1 MTRMPAVLGGRAAA
15 AGVLAAAALLLGA
28 CSNIPY
34 YWQAMQGELEILHKR
49 RPIAEVLQDP
59 SVSEDVK
66 ERLRLAGD
74 VERFSISAL
83 HLPAKGAYRY
93 YADLGRPF
101 VSWLV
106 VAAPALEMREYTWCY
121 LIVGCLGYR
130 GYFAK
135 ADAETL
141 AAGMRA
147 EGYDVL
153 MRPVRAFSTLGW
165 FDDPLLNTFLEQD
178 PLDVAA
184 TLIHEQAHR
193 RLWVNGD
200 TEFNESFAVFVER
213 EGLRRYLEQRYSA
226 AEYPRLPPVS
236 MARYGAYCA
245 DQERFESIAMEGRR
259 RLAELYASPLPDAGK
274 RARKIEVLAAIREDY
289 QKQRASFK
297 LLNYDDWF
305 GAGLNNA
312 YFVGIAQYH
321 VRVDAF
327 AALFEEQGRDFERF
341 YAAAVA
347 LGKLSPAERRAAL
360 NRLAAAH
367 VPDAESVGGSCL
379 PASRAASRTE
389 SDVSR

>member
-1 MTRMPAVLGGRAAA
+1 MTRLPAVLAGRAAL
-15 AGVLAAAALLLGA
+15 AGLLASAALLVGA
-28 CSNIPY
+28 CGNVPY
-34 YWQAMQGELEILHKR
+34 YWQALNGEMEILHKR

-59 SVSEDVK
+59 SVREDVK

-74 VERFSISAL
+74 VEGFSVTGLS
-83 HLPAKGAYRY
+83 LPAKGAYRY

-106 VAAPALEMREYTWCY
+106 VAAPAVEMREYTWCY

-135 ADAETL
+135 ADADAL
-141 AAGMRA
+141 AAGLRA

-153 MRPVRAFSTLGW
+153 VRPVRAFSTLGW
-165 FDDPLLNTFLEQD
+165 FDDPLLNTFLSQD
-178 PLDVAA
+178 PLDVMA

-200 TEFNESFAVFVER
+200 TEFNESFAVFVEH
-213 EGLRRYLEQRYSA
+213 EGLRRYLEKRPPT
-226 AEYPRLPPVS
+226 AEYPALPPVS
-236 MARYGAYCA
+236 MARYEAYCA

-259 RLAELYASPLPDAGK
+259 RLVELYASALPDADKLEGK
-274 RARKIEVLAAIREDY
+274 TRVLAGIREDY
-289 QKQRASFK
+289 QKQRPSFK

-327 AALFEEQGRDFERF
+327 AALFDEQGRDFKRF
-341 YAAAVA
+341 YAASEA
-347 LGKLSPAERRAAL
+347 LGKLSPAERHAAL
-360 NRLAAAH
+360 NRLAAAGL
-367 VPDAESVGGSCL
+367 PDAEPAGRKCL
-379 PASRAASRTE
+379 PANRADFGTE
-389 SDVSR
+389 NDVSR

>member
-1 MTRMPAVLGGRAAA
+1 MPAGLGSRAACF
-15 AGVLAAAALLLGA
+15 GLLASAALLLGA
-28 CSNIPY
+28 CGNIPY
-34 YWQAMQGELEILHKR
+34 YWQAMNGELEILHKR

-59 SVSEDVK
+59 SVSENVK
-66 ERLRLAGD
+66 ERLRLAVD
-74 VERFSISAL
+74 VDRFSVTGLS
-83 HLPAKGAYRY
+83 LPAQGAYRY

-106 VAAPALEMREYTWCY
+106 VAAPALEMREYSWCY

-141 AAGMRA
+141 AAGLRT

-153 MRPVRAFSTLGW
+153 VRPVRAFSTLGW
-165 FDDPLLNTFLEQD
+165 FDDPLLNTFIQQD
-178 PLDVAA
+178 ELDLMA

-200 TEFNESFAVFVER
+200 TEFNESFAVFVEQ
-213 EGLRRYLEQRYSA
+213 EGLRRYLEQRPSTTQF
-226 AEYPRLPPVS
+226 PGLPPVS
-236 MARYGAYCA
+236 MARYEAYCA
-245 DQERFESIAMEGRR
+245 DRELFESIAMEGRR
-259 RLAELYASPLPDAGK
+259 KLAELYVSALPDADK
-274 RARKIEVLAAIREDY
+274 RARKTEVLAAIREDY
-289 QKQRASFK
+289 QKRRPSFK

-312 YFVGIAQYH
+312 FFVGIAQYQ

-327 AALFEEQGRDFERF
+327 AALFEEQGRDFNRF
-341 YAAAVA
+341 YAASEA
-347 LGKLSPAERRAAL
+347 LGGLSPAERHAAL

-367 VPDAESVGGSCL
+367 SPDAGPAGRQCL
-379 PASRAASRTE
+379 PAARTAF
-389 SDVSR
+389 R